1 MQKRSRTV
9 RSRQT
14 IGNKLVINDTLPSK
28 SEALKAVI
36 KMTGIHDSNLQD
48 IISDT
53 IPG

>member
-1 MQKRSRTV
+1 MQKRNKIA
-9 RSRQT
+9 RSET
-14 IGNKLVINDTLPSK
+14 IFIITDTLPSK